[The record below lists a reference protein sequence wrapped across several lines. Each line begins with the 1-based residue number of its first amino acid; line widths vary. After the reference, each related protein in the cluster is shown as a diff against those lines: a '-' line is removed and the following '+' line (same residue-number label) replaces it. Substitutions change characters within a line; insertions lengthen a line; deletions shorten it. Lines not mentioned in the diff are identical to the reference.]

1 MTQTPPFAYH
11 TVAKTVLADMHTPV
25 SVYMKLRDLYAMS
38 ALMESSDYHDAAN
51 ARSFIGIHPIAS
63 VAVGH
68 GKAVC
73 RYPDGN
79 ETETE
84 VGETNTVDRVLDTF
98 LNSFHTEG
106 PLSQYCGLYG
116 YTTFN
121 AVRYFEPID
130 IKDSTM
136 DENDAPDILYVLFKD
151 IIIFDHHNN
160 LMHIVVMAQE
170 EEEGTRELEHL
181 QKMMARVHIN
191 P

>member
-84 VGETNTVDRVLDTF
+84 VGEANTVDRVLDTF

-170 EEEGTRELEHL
+170 
-181 QKMMARVHIN
+181 
-191 P
+191 